1 MTTSVHLT
9 QQPAWQALER
19 HYEQIKDTQLRE
31 LFAGD
36 AQRGEKLTA
45 EGAGLFLD
53 YSKNRVSDETLLLLL
68 QLARETGV
76 EQKRDAMFAGEKI
89 NVTEGRAVLHTALR
103 VPKGGSVMVDGVNVV
118 PEVHRGARQ
127 DGGLR
132 RADSRRKL
140 AGLYRQTH
148 QKYRQHRHRRLGPRP
163 GDGLRGAEVLQPAR
177 PHRAL
182 RV

>member
-103 VPKGGSVMVDGVNVV
+103 VPRGGTVMVDGVNVV
-118 PEVHRGARQ
+118 PEVHQVLDKMAAFADQ
-127 DGGLR
+127 I
-132 RADSRRKL
+132 RAGQL
-140 AGLYRQTH
+140 AGLYRQAH
-148 QKYRQHRHRRLGPRP
+148 QKHRQHRHRRL
-163 GDGLRGAEVLQPAR
+163 
-177 PHRAL
+177 
-182 RV
+182 